1 MVDATSQPI
10 TRIALIGNPNA
21 GKTTIF
27 NALVRGSS
35 RISNHPGITANAIVG
50 KRVLDGVTLNVTD
63 LPGTYSLELDL
74 PEADLCRK
82 YLQEETPDLIFFV
95 LDAMAFG
102 RNLKLLEEMVETEIP
117 FVVVVTKTEEAQLRG
132 HKIDIQA
139 MQDQLA
145 VPVVEASSSS
155 RVRKLDLISVVG
167 QATSPFADSEPAGD
181 LSNWLID
188 LQARVSLPMNPEVAR
203 RRRARDDRL
212 DRFFIHPWWGLVFF
226 GVVMTLVF
234 GSVFWLAKTPMDW
247 IDVFF
252 GSVGEQI
259 SARMAEGALR
269 DFLVDGVVGGVAG
282 TLVFLPQIV
291 MLFFLVA
298 ILEETGYLTRAA
310 FVADRWLR
318 PFGLPGQSFVPLLS
332 SHACA
337 IPAIMCTRLIPDRR
351 DRIATILVAP
361 FLSCSARL
369 PVYILLVG
377 ILFPSRPLLAA
388 CAFVGCYLLGA
399 VAAVASAGIVRLFL
413 LPGASI
419 PMVMELPPYRFPSLK
434 EAGRVA
440 LERGWAFLINA
451 GTVIL
456 LICILLWWMS
466 SYPAISE
473 SSKVTD
479 LRGEAQLQVDPAL
492 AKQILSEADSLA
504 MREATASSYAGQL
517 GKMVEPVL
525 APVGADWQLSV
536 AVVASFAAREV
547 FVSSLN
553 VLLGVSEDEA
563 EKTSL
568 ERLRSATRDDG
579 SPLLPVSAAGGLLVF
594 YVLAMQCLPTLAVT
608 RREAGGVHWAL
619 LQLGWMTLLAWVLG
633 TLTRSLLIWAG
644 VS

>member
-536 AVVASFAAREV
+536 AVVASFAAIEV